1 MSNDPDV
8 THASVKNHV
17 FAVQRGTPR
26 HLELG
31 HAMSWQTAKERCE
44 EMGMRLCY
52 ARELFDREFK
62 FIFGATRVMG
72 DHWTPVLDGENEWV
86 QIGASD
92 GSTSFDPIA
101 KVARESKWKAL
112 LIEPDPVSYAELT
125 SEENLQSMPNDYQY
139 EQARTRARPTAQRRR
154 L

>member
-1 MSNDPDV
+1 MSCLQHDIVGRN
-8 THASVKNHV
+8 TN
-17 FAVQRGTPR
+17 F
-26 HLELG
+26 
-31 HAMSWQTAKERCE
+31 
-44 EMGMRLCY
+44 Y
-52 ARELFDREFK
+52 
-62 FIFGATRVMG
+62 
-72 DHWTPVLDGENEWV
+72 EWV

-112 LIEPDPVSYAELT
+112 LIEPNPVSYAELT